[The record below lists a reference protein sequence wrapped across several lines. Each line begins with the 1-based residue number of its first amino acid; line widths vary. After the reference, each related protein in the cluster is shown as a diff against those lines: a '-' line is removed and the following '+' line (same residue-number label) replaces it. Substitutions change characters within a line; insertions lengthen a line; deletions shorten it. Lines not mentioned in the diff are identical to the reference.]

1 MKKLF
6 LTFLFLSS
14 VVISLSAAK
23 VITSEKAKLV
33 GDGKTLNTVALQTAI
48 NKLSAKG
55 GGTLWLSPGRYLTG
69 AILLKSDVELHLEKG
84 AVLLGSTN
92 PDDYED
98 LMVKGTTNKSKNN
111 VYSLAFITAYKAKNI
126 KLTGEGTI
134 DGQGREVALNVDSL
148 YLKGIRK
155 DNTYFTRLHRPR
167 EMVRPNLLSIVEC
180 ENIDVK
186 DLRFKS
192 SACWGLVFKACA
204 NLSISG
210 LDVLDRAYW
219 NNDGIDLVDC
229 HHVVIRDTHVNAAD
243 DGLCLKSDDPND
255 ANDDV
260 LIENCSVESSASAIK
275 FGTASVGGFRNI
287 TIRNIKVK
295 NTFRSAIALE
305 SVDGSYCK
313 NILIEN
319 IEAKNTGNP
328 IFLRLSGMR
337 WGKRYGTM
345 EDVTIRNVTCDVPFE
360 RPDVGYDLRG
370 PIENT
375 MNNPMPS
382 SITGVPGHKVKN
394 VLIENVTL
402 TYPGQAS
409 KGLRYLPLWN
419 IKTIPEELTSYPEF
433 DMFGELPSYGF
444 YLRHVDGI
452 TFRNVTLKLNGEEFR
467 PAFVLDDADNV
478 KFENIT
484 YPKGYE
490 HNQIY
495 QAPEGESSK

>member
-1 MKKLF
+1 MKKIIL
-6 LTFLFLSS
+6 
-14 VVISLSAAK
+14 ISLALVSFALNMSAAK

-33 GDGKTLNTVALQTAI
+33 GDGKTLNTVVLQATI
-48 NKLSAKG
+48 DKLSKKG
-55 GGTLWLSPGRYLTG
+55 GGTLRFSPGRYLTG
-69 AILLKSDVELHLEKG
+69 GILLRTGVELYLEKG

-98 LMVKGTTNKSKNN
+98 LMVKGTTNKSHND
-111 VYSLAFITAYKAKNI
+111 VYSLALITAYQAKDI
-126 KLTGEGTI
+126 KLSGEGTI

-148 YLKGIRK
+148 YLKGIKK

-180 ENIDVK
+180 ENVNLQG
-186 DLRFKS
+186 LRFKS
-192 SACWGLVFKACA
+192 SACWGLVFKKCV
-204 NLSISG
+204 NLTITG
-210 LDVLDRAYW
+210 LDVLDRDYW

-229 HHVVIRDTHVNAAD
+229 QHVVIRDTYVNAAD
-243 DGLCLKSDDPND
+243 DGLCLKSDRAED
-255 ANDDV
+255 ANDDI
-260 LIENCSVESSASAIK
+260 LIENCQVESSASAIK
-275 FGTASVGGFRNI
+275 FGTASAGGFRNI

-295 NTFRSAIALE
+295 DTFRSAIAIE
-305 SVDGSYCK
+305 SVDGAYCK

-345 EDVTIRNVTCDVPFE
+345 EDVVIRNVTCEVPFE
-360 RPDVGYDLRG
+360 RPDVGYDMRG

-375 MNNPMPS
+375 MVNPMPS
-382 SITGVPGHKVKN
+382 SITGVAEAKVKN

-409 KGLRYLPLWN
+409 KGIRYIPLWN
-419 IKTIPEELTSYPEF
+419 IKTIPEEKKSYPEF
-433 DMFGELPSYGF
+433 DMFGELPAYGF
-444 YLRHVDGI
+444 YLRHVDGV
-452 TFRNVTLKLNGEEFR
+452 TFRNVTFKLNGEEFR
-467 PAFVLDDADNV
+467 PAFVLDDAANV

-495 QAPEGESSK
+495 QAPEEEASK